1 MILYFYKTMETNNNI
16 IGYTWNPNN
25 RLLSSGG
32 SSGGESG
39 PESFPECLLN
49 YVMVTPREVQVMITV
64 AF

>member
-1 MILYFYKTMETNNNI
+1 METNNNI